1 MIFYCTTVSAH
12 LTTRCK
18 EGLLIRGIDE
28 KTIFTVNAKNKWE
41 ACNKSFEK
49 VNKKVNK

>member
-1 MIFYCTTVSAH
+1 MIFYCTTISAH
-12 LTTRCK
+12 LTTKCK

-28 KTIFTVNAKNKWE
+28 KTIFTVNAKSKWE